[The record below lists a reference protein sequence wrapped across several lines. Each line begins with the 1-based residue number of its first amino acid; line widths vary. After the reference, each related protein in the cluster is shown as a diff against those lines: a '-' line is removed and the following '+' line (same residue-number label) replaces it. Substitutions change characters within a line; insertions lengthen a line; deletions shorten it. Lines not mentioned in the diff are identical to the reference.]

1 MMATIKKPITVFEND
16 PGIKVKLDGRGQ
28 TLLRQHNQ
36 IWKRNLGLNRD
47 PFVYEDCRLSVRDVT
62 GFVDLGSLVVEVAPK
77 FLSPL
82 GEMDGKWR
90 RSLWAILAR
99 VYQAPVLGPVTPGE
113 VTAPDQLPDLLGWIL
128 LNSLRASKP
137 NGRPMGYITDRGSLN
152 HLQGRL
158 DTGRI
163 MDVLVYPGQIPC
175 EYDVYSENVPTN
187 RLLRWAAEQLST
199 RVRSISL
206 SHYLAEEALA
216 ITTASSVPPS
226 LTEAER
232 IGLAPHHALLQPA
245 VTVGQLLL
253 LGRGLQHGAG
263 NQEMP
268 GFLWKSAEVF
278 ERFVWYLTRT
288 VVRTRMAGIRVAREQ
303 IRLGEPFGEHQQPL
317 STMPDI
323 RLEGIGRTIG
333 VLDAKYKV
341 WGTHPDARD
350 TYQVVTGAWT
360 RNCAVA
366 ALVYPSPSAISKDP
380 LQWRLLGPGNPVNL
394 WALFVNLTEMGEPF
408 GERVLIERLA
418 NDLATII
425 S

>member
-1 MMATIKKPITVFEND
+1 MRAAITKPITVIENG
-16 PGIKVKLDGRGQ
+16 PSVKVKLDERGQ
-28 TLLRQHNQ
+28 ILLDEQNQ
-36 IWKRNLGLNRD
+36 KWKRDLHLNRH
-47 PFVYEDCRLSVRDVT
+47 PFVYRDCRLSARDVT
-62 GFVDLGSLVVEVAPK
+62 GFVDLGSIVVEVAPK

-90 RSLWAILAR
+90 LCLWAILAR
-99 VYQAPVLGPVTPGE
+99 VYQGPVLGHVTPGE
-113 VTAPDQLPDLLGWIL
+113 VTAPDELPDLLGWIL

-137 NGRPMGYITDRGSLN
+137 NGRPMGYLTDRGRL
-152 HLQGRL
+152 HHFQGRL
-158 DTGRI
+158 DTERI
-163 MDVLVYPGQIPC
+163 MDLLIYPGQVPC

-216 ITTASSVPPS
+216 ITTVSSVPPS
-226 LTEAER
+226 ITEAER
-232 IGLAPHHALLQPA
+232 ISLAPHHALLQPA

-263 NQEMP
+263 NQEIP

-278 ERFVWYLTRT
+278 ERFMWHLTRT
-288 VVRTRMAGIRVAREQ
+288 VVRTRFAGIRVAGEL
-303 IRLGEPFGEHQQPL
+303 IRLGEPAGEHQRPIW
-317 STMPDI
+317 TMPDI

-341 WGTHPDARD
+341 WGVNPDARD

-366 ALVYPSPSAISKDP
+366 ALVYPSPAAISKDP

-394 WALFVNLTEMGEPF
+394 WALFVNLTEMGEPS
-408 GERVLIERLA
+408 GERVLMERLA
-418 NDLATII
+418 CDLATII